1 MGVGVA
7 GGGGWERERG
17 DDSETFMTVERTI
30 VNSKIKLIS
39 LLPKKE
45 RLFFKLGDEDYWED
59 EYQSSSSRDW

>member
-7 GGGGWERERG
+7 GGGVRERERG

-45 RLFFKLGDEDYWED
+45 RLFFKIG
-59 EYQSSSSRDW
+59 R